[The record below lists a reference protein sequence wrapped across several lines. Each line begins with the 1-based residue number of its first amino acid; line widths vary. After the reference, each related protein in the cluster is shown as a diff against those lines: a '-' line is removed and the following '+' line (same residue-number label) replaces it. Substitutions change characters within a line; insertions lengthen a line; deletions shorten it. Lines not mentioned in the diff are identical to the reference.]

1 MALLKWTSII
11 PILKLDDLRTA
22 MEKIN
27 QFVKVGRVV
36 SEAEASPILRTAL
49 EKLDAISKN
58 INQTLVKPPLGQQ
71 KGVNQNQLT
80 P

>member
-36 SEAEASPILRTAL
+36 SEAEASPILRT
-49 EKLDAISKN
+49 
-58 INQTLVKPPLGQQ
+58 TL
-71 KGVNQNQLT
+71 
-80 P
+80 